1 MWVAFFKQHV
11 WRAIKDDKLS
21 LLRMG
26 VALALLGLSQAGLVI
41 IIGPMLKVFFVGENE
56 VFKLGEFISL
66 LPETAANI
74 EITRS
79 FLMLAIP
86 LGLLGLGLGRSFCGY
101 IYNVEQT
108 YLSLEIS
115 AKFRST
121 LFEHIVSVD
130 YMEGARRSPAEWMS
144 VIMNDVAA
152 LQEKI
157 SQIVNGLLRDL
168 LALVASFVGLL
179 FVWWPAALV
188 LLGIAPFIAFWTGRT
203 GRKISKWSEEFQ
215 RSQAHFQAFAH
226 DFRSRFEF
234 VKAQNGEEVELGQF
248 ETMNRNYLR
257 AVNKSIFTRALFAP
271 SFEFFGFASLAGV
284 ILLLPFVEQ
293 HLHGTRLVAFFGALA
308 MVFKPLRG
316 IGEQYVGLEQIK
328 GLLSQSLQILRIP
341 IQRPTSIQVPDWN
354 VTQIKIESLAVAY
367 DRFSLRCENLVLN
380 AGQLILLAGRSG
392 AGKSS
397 LLKVLAGLVDPT
409 QYTGN
414 VSVPMLRSAVSYVGQ
429 APFLFKGTVRENL
442 NYGQN
447 APFSDEDMI
456 KSLEMVGI
464 YEELLALGGLDLFF
478 DPIKPCFSGGQIQ
491 RLSIARG
498 FLRPS
503 HILALDEV
511 TASLDLNKERE
522 ILDSLR
528 KLAQNSGKII
538 LVVSHRFDFLNLF
551 DQVYF
556 FVGGKIQLQ
565 GSPAQVSLNHDFRLF
580 LEGEKWEV
588 EI

>member
-1 MWVAFFKQHV
+1 MWMTFVKQHV
-11 WRAIKDDKLS
+11 WRAVREDKSS
-21 LLRMG
+21 LLRL
-26 VALALLGLSQAGLVI
+26 VLALALLGISQAGLVI

-56 VFKLGEFISL
+56 VFKLGELISL
-66 LPETAANI
+66 LPETASNI

-79 FLMLAIP
+79 FLMLFIP

-121 LFEHIVSVD
+121 LFQHIVSVD
-130 YMEGARRSPAEWMS
+130 YMKGASRSPAEWMS

-157 SQIVNGLLRDL
+157 MDIVNGLLRDL

-179 FVWWPAALV
+179 FVWWPAAMV

-215 RSQAHFQAFAH
+215 RSQAQFQAFAH

-234 VKAQNGEEVELGQF
+234 VKAQSGEEVELGQF
-248 ETMNRNYLR
+248 EKMNRNYFR

-293 HLHGTRLVAFFGALA
+293 HLHGTRLLAFFGALA
-308 MVFKPLRG
+308 MIFKPLRS

-328 GLLSQSLQILRIP
+328 GLLSQSLQILSTP
-341 IQRPTSIQVPDWN
+341 IQERVSFQVPDWN
-354 VTQIKIESLAVAY
+354 ATQIKVDSLEVSY
-367 DRFSLRCENLVLN
+367 DRFSLRCENLVFN
-380 AGQLILLAGRSG
+380 SGQLILFAGRSG

-397 LLKVLAGLVDPT
+397 LLKVLAGLVNPT
-409 QYTGN
+409 QYSGN
-414 VSVPMLRSAVSYVGQ
+414 VSVPTLRSAVSYVGQ

-442 NYGQN
+442 NYGQKFD
-447 APFSDEDMI
+447 FSDEKMI
-456 KSLEMVGI
+456 KSLELVGI
-464 YEELLALGGLDLFF
+464 YDELLALGGLDLSF

-498 FLRPS
+498 LLRPS
-503 HILALDEV
+503 QILALDEV

-528 KLAQNSGKII
+528 ELAQSSGKIV
-538 LVVSHRFDFLNLF
+538 LVVSHRFDFLSLF
-551 DQVYF
+551 DHVYF
-556 FVGGKIQLQ
+556 FVNGEIHLQ
-565 GSPAQVSLNHDFRLF
+565 GSPEEVSMNQDFRLF
-580 LEGEKWEV
+580 LEGEK
-588 EI
+588 

>member
-1 MWVAFFKQHV
+1 MWMNFFKEHV
-11 WRAIKDDKLS
+11 WRAVKEDKSS
-21 LLRMG
+21 LLRL
-26 VALALLGLSQAGLVI
+26 VLALALLGISQAGLVI

-56 VFKLGEFISL
+56 VFKLGELISL
-66 LPETAANI
+66 LPEKTSNI

-79 FLMLAIP
+79 FLMLIIP

-130 YMEGARRSPAEWMS
+130 YMKGASRSPAEWMS

-152 LQEKI
+152 LQEKV
-157 SQIVNGLLRDL
+157 SEIVNGLLRDL
-168 LALVASFVGLL
+168 LALAASFVGLL
-179 FVWWPAALV
+179 FVWWPAAIV
-188 LLGIAPFIAFWTGRT
+188 LLGISPFIAFWTGRT

-215 RSQAHFQAFAH
+215 RSQAQFQAFAH

-234 VKAQNGEEVELGQF
+234 VKAQSGEEVELGQF
-248 ETMNRNYLR
+248 EKMNRNYLR

-271 SFEFFGFASLAGV
+271 SFEFFGFAALAGV

-308 MVFKPLRG
+308 MIFKPLRS

-328 GLLSQSLQILRIP
+328 GLLSQSLQILSTP
-341 IQRPTSIQVPDWN
+341 IQERVSFQVADGN
-354 VTQIKIESLAVAY
+354 VTQIKVDSLEVSY

-380 AGQLILLAGRSG
+380 PGQLILFAGRSG

-397 LLKVLAGLVDPT
+397 LLKVLAGLVDPN
-409 QYTGN
+409 QYSGN
-414 VSVPMLRSAVSYVGQ
+414 VSVPMLRSYVSYVGQ

-442 NYGQN
+442 NYGQKF
-447 APFSDEDMI
+447 PFSDEKII
-456 KSLEMVGI
+456 KSLECVGV
-464 YEELLALGGLDLFF
+464 YDELLALGGLDLFF

-498 FLRPS
+498 LLRPS
-503 HILALDEV
+503 QILALDEV
-511 TASLDLNKERE
+511 TASLDLNKEKE
-522 ILDSLR
+522 ILESLR
-528 KLAQNSGKII
+528 ELAQSSGKIV

-551 DQVYF
+551 DHVYF
-556 FVGGKIQLQ
+556 FVDGQIHLQ
-565 GSPAQVSLNHDFRLF
+565 GSPAHVSLNDDFRLF
-580 LEGEKWEV
+580 LEGEK
-588 EI
+588 